1 MQIMGKLSFVGLG
14 LGPRGV
20 SLEGLQEIRESDI
33 CYVEYYT
40 SPQELELLSILEKE
54 SGKEL
59 TVVDRVFVEDGGSI
73 LKDAREKKVVLAVP
87 GDPLIATTH
96 NELRVRAIKNGI
108 GTRVIHGATVASA
121 LASASGL
128 HYYKFGRTVTVTR
141 ESQAKPE
148 QVYRLVHQNLLE
160 GSHTLL
166 LLEYD
171 VEGREGVRP
180 GEAVK
185 ALLDAEASL
194 RRGVIS
200 ENTFGL
206 VMSRV
211 GREGARFEA
220 GPFSGISKGDYGAP
234 PYSLVIPGELHFT
247 EVESIAAVFS
257 IEQPEIHGNTESL
270 KRPAQTLVPRYVAKT
285 RKALDSIR
293 GSLGAQYDS
302 VVENAELY
310 MKDAES
316 FLAKNDDELAMLS
329 IGYAEGLLDSL
340 SFAGVVKID
349 W

>member
-1 MQIMGKLSFVGLG
+1 MGKLSFVGLG

-20 SLEGLQEIRESDI
+20 SLEGLQEIHESDV

-40 SPQELELLSILEKE
+40 TPQEPELLSILERE

-59 TVVDRVFVEDGGSI
+59 TVVDRVFVEDGGTI
-73 LKDAREKKVVLAVP
+73 LRDAKEKKAVLAVP

-96 NELRVRAIKNGI
+96 NELRVRAIRQGI
-108 GTRVIHGATVASA
+108 ETRVIHGATVASA

-160 GSHTLL
+160 GSHTLM

-194 RRGVIS
+194 KRGVVS
-200 ENTFGL
+200 DNTLGL
-206 VMSRV
+206 VMSRI
-211 GREGARFEA
+211 GREGARFDA
-220 GPFSGISKGDYGAP
+220 GPFSSLSKNDYGAP
-234 PYSLVIPGELHFT
+234 PFSLVVPGELHFT
-247 EVESIAAVFS
+247 EVESIATVFS
-257 IEQPEIHGNTESL
+257 IKQSEVHGNTEGL
-270 KRPAQTLVPRYVAKT
+270 KRPAQTLVPKYVAKT
-285 RKALDSIR
+285 RKALASVRDSV
-293 GSLGAQYDS
+293 GAQYES
-302 VVENAELY
+302 VLENAELY
-310 MKDAES
+310 TRDAEN

-340 SFAGVVKID
+340 TFAGVVKID

>member
-1 MQIMGKLSFVGLG
+1 MGKLSFVGLG
-14 LGPRGV
+14 LGPRGI
-20 SLEGLQEIRESDI
+20 SLEGLKEIRESDI

-40 SPQELELLSILEKE
+40 TPQELELLSTLEKE
-54 SGKEL
+54 SGKEIV
-59 TVVDRVFVEDGGSI
+59 VVDREFVEDGGSI
-73 LKDAREKKVVLAVP
+73 LRDSKGKKVVLAVP

-96 NELRVRAIKNGI
+96 NELRVRAIRQGVE
-108 GTRVIHGATVASA
+108 TRVVHGATVASA

-141 ESQAKPE
+141 EAQSKPE

-185 ALLDAEASL
+185 ALLDAESSFK
-194 RRGVIS
+194 RGVVS
-200 ENTFGL
+200 ESTFGL
-206 VMSRV
+206 VLSRI
-211 GREGARFEA
+211 GREGAKYEA
-220 GPFSGISKGDYGAP
+220 GPFSSLSKGDYGFP
-234 PYSLVIPGELHFT
+234 PFSLVIPGELHFT

-257 IEQPEIHGNTESL
+257 VQQSAVHGNTEGL
-270 KRPAQTLVPRYVAKT
+270 KRPAQTLVPKYVAKT
-285 RKALDSIR
+285 KKALDSVR
-293 GSLGAQYDS
+293 GSLGAQYGP
-302 VVENAELY
+302 VIENAELY
-310 MKDAES
+310 MRDAEN

-340 SFAGVVKID
+340 SFSGVAKID